1 MMTFQEYREAHD
13 YESKV
18 NGMWIEEAYDLYFKE
33 NAKVGD
39 GVTVHLYSDAHAY
52 TIIKRTANTLTL
64 RRCKATIAKDWKP
77 EFIPG
82 GFSAICV
89 NDSEQRWQYEED
101 EDGKIVKANWS
112 KHGFRVDGCLYV
124 TFGRHEHYDYN
135 F

>member
-1 MMTFQEYREAHD
+1 MMTFKEFREAHD

-33 NAKVGD
+33 NVKVGD

-52 TIIKRTANTLTL
+52 TVIKRTANTLTL
-64 RRCKATIAKDWKP
+64 RRCKATHADGWKP
-77 EFIPG
+77 EYIPG
-82 GFSAICV
+82 GFSVICI
-89 NDSEQRWQYEED
+89 NDEDQRWQYEED
-101 EDGKIVKANWS
+101 EDGEIVKANWS
-112 KHGFRVDGCLYV
+112 KRGFRVYGSCYV